1 MRPTRVV
8 IFASAA
14 LVVCLSLAAKPAK
27 KDAAP
32 ATRCSFE
39 HYPVAVGNVSE
50 YRMTSRQLDADGKV
64 VEENALT
71 YAEEVVAVEPD
82 GYRTKNVSDA
92 NASEGAWL
100 CTADGISMKYDEYPE
115 TTITATGVSIPA
127 TMEIGQSWTQT
138 FSMEGPGVSQTTK
151 TTNRVVKREMVS
163 VPAGSF
169 EAWRVEF
176 ESETVAAGSERPTII
191 RGTQWFV
198 TSVGM
203 VKASSV
209 IAMEMDRVRSV
220 ESITELV
227 KQTTTS
233 AP

>member
-1 MRPTRVV
+1 MRPIRLATLV
-8 IFASAA
+8 AAA
-14 LVVCLSLAAKPAK
+14 LIACLPLSAKPAK
-27 KDAAP
+27 KAAAP

-39 HYPVAVGNVSE
+39 HYPVAVGNISE
-50 YRMTSRQLDADGKV
+50 YRMTSRQLDAEGKV

-71 YAEEVVAVEPD
+71 YAEEIVAVEPD
-82 GYRTKNVSDA
+82 GYRTKNVSDG
-92 NASEGAWL
+92 NASEGSWL
-100 CTADGISMKYDEYPE
+100 CSADGISLKYDEYPE
-115 TTITATGVSIPA
+115 TKITATGVSIPA
-127 TMEIGQSWTQT
+127 TMEVGFAWTQT
-138 FSMEGPGVSQTTK
+138 FSMESPGVSQTTK
-151 TTNRVVKREMVS
+151 TTNRVVKREMVT

-176 ESETVAAGSERPTII
+176 ESETIASGADTPTVI

-209 IAMEMDRVRSV
+209 IPMEMDRVRSV

-227 KQTTTS
+227 KQTQPS
-233 AP
+233 AK

>member
-1 MRPTRVV
+1 MRPTRVLTL
-8 IFASAA
+8 ASAA
-14 LVVCLSLAAKPAK
+14 LVICLPLAAKPAK
-27 KDAAP
+27 KAAAP

-39 HYPVAVGNVSE
+39 HYPVAVGNVNE
-50 YRMTSRQLDADGKV
+50 YKITSRQLDAGGKV
-64 VEENALT
+64 IEENAMT
-71 YAEEVVAVEPD
+71 YAEEIVAVEAD
-82 GYRTKNVSDA
+82 GYRTNNVSEG
-92 NASEGAWL
+92 NASEGNWL
-100 CTADGISMKYDEYPE
+100 CSAEGIALKYDEYPE

-127 TMEIGQSWTQT
+127 TMEIGQSWAQT

-176 ESETVAAGSERPTII
+176 ESETVAAGSEKPTVI

-209 IAMEMDRVRSV
+209 IPMEMDRVRSV